1 MVKNFT
7 ISWQKQQ
14 LRQWFAQSRSS
25 TLDLLTDLDREI
37 FCTQAHPDFSPV
49 GWHLGHIGYTE
60 SLWLLRRC
68 AGLSPVEPTYDR
80 LFAADSLP
88 KQERTSLPAYS
99 EICDYLDRIRQNVFS
114 YLEQLTSTELQK
126 QERLWRWLLQ
136 HESQHGET
144 IALVLQM
151 LQMLGHAQTAKI
163 TKNSP
168 QCESQAKICDPE
180 MVQIPAGNFV
190 QGYDAIDALDNEQG
204 EHQVYLP
211 SYWIDRYPVTRGAY
225 QAFIDAGGYSQ
236 KRWWSEAGWHWLEHY
251 QNPLI
256 AGRSPQPSQP
266 LYWQSWPAND
276 SHPVCGVNWYEAEAY
291 ARFCGKRLPTEAE
304 WEKAARWNPATNQ
317 SQLYP
322 WGNTSDVFSNALPC
336 NYNQH
341 FDMTTPVGAFPSGQS
356 AYGCYDMLGNVW
368 EWTASMFQ
376 DYPGFTSFPYAGY
389 SSSYFDRQHFVLKG
403 GSWATRPW
411 ALRASF
417 RNWYH
422 PHVRQIFAGFRCARD
437 V

>member
-1 MVKNFT
+1 MVKSYA
-7 ISWQKQQ
+7 ISSQKQL
-14 LRQWFAQSRSS
+14 LRQGFAQSRSS
-25 TLDLLTDLDREI
+25 TLNLLAALDREV
-37 FCTQAHPDFSPV
+37 FCNQAHPDFSPV

-68 AGLSPVEPTYDR
+68 AGLSPVEPAYDR
-80 LFAADSLP
+80 LFAADILP

-99 EICDYLDRIRQNVFS
+99 EIYDYLDRIRQHTFS
-114 YLEQLTSTELQK
+114 YLEQLAPTELQK

-136 HESQHGET
+136 HESQHCET

-151 LQMLGHAQTAKI
+151 QGQAEIAKTKI
-163 TKNSP
+163 TTSEP
-168 QCESQAKICDPE
+168 QDILQVKSLGSE
-180 MVQIPAGNFV
+180 MVLIPAGNFV

-204 EHQVYLP
+204 AHQVCLP
-211 SYWIDRYPVTRGAY
+211 SYRIDRYPVTRGAY
-225 QAFIDAGGYSQ
+225 REFIDAGGYRQ
-236 KRWWSEAGWHWLEHY
+236 KRWWSETGWHWLKNY
-251 QNPLI
+251 QNLLI
-256 AGRSPQPSQP
+256 AGRSPQP

-276 SHPVCGVNWYEAEAY
+276 RHPVCGVNWHEARAY

-304 WEKAARWNPATNQ
+304 WEKAARWNPRNNQ

-322 WGNTSDVFSNALPC
+322 WGDASNLSKSDAPDVLPC

-341 FDMTTPVGAFPSGQS
+341 VGKTTSVGAFPQGQS
-356 AYGCYDMLGNVW
+356 AFGCDDMLGNVW
-368 EWTASMFQ
+368 EWTASTFQ
-376 DYPGFTSFPYAGY
+376 AYPGFTSFPYEGY
-389 SSSYFDRQHFVLKG
+389 SSSYFDRQHYVLKG

-422 PHVRQIFAGFRCARD
+422 PHVRQIFAGFRCAKD

>member
-1 MVKNFT
+1 MVKSYA
-7 ISWQKQQ
+7 ISSQKQL
-14 LRQWFAQSRSS
+14 LRQWFTQSRSS
-25 TLDLLTDLDREI
+25 TLDLLAELDREI

-68 AGLSPVEPTYDR
+68 AGLPPVEPAYDR
-80 LFAADSLP
+80 LFAADRLP
-88 KQERTSLPAYS
+88 KQERTSLPAYA
-99 EICDYLDRIRQNVFS
+99 EICDYLDRIRQNAFS

-136 HESQHGET
+136 HESQHCET

-151 LQMLGHAQTAKI
+151 QGHAQIVRIPQSDPVDGARAKI
-163 TKNSP
+163 DVSKMVR
-168 QCESQAKICDPE
+168 IPE
-180 MVQIPAGNFV
+180 GHFV

-204 EHQVYLP
+204 EHQIYLP

-225 QAFIDAGGYSQ
+225 QAFVEAGGYRQ
-236 KRWWSEAGWHWLEHY
+236 KRWWSEAGWDWLEHY

-256 AGRSPQPSQP
+256 AARSPQP
-266 LYWQSWPAND
+266 LYWQAWPAND
-276 SHPVCGVNWYEAEAY
+276 EHPVCGVNWYEAEAY
-291 ARFCGKRLPTEAE
+291 AQFCGKRLPTEAE
-304 WEKAARWNPATNQ
+304 WEKAARWNPRTNQ

-322 WGNTSDVFSNALPC
+322 WGDASDGSNTFGALPC

-341 FDMTTPVGAFPSGQS
+341 FGQTTPVGDFPQGQS
-356 AYGCYDMLGNVW
+356 AYGCNDMLGNVW
-368 EWTASMFQ
+368 EWTASPFQ
-376 DYPGFTSFPYAGY
+376 AYPGFTSFPYEGY
-389 SSSYFDRQHFVLKG
+389 SSQYFDNQHYVLKG

-417 RNWYH
+417 RNWYY
-422 PHVRQIFAGFRCARD
+422 PHVRQIFAGFRCAKD
-437 V
+437 P